1 LHVPSETW
9 KISSGIAVLTT
20 NGPQAAVPTKGV
32 GVGEDRERIDQES
45 DALHSALREEDVAA
59 HKLEQDP
66 AQETL
71 EEEDVEGHALRHQVR
86 EQFRSE

>member
-1 LHVPSETW
+1 MHVPSETW

-32 GVGEDRERIDQES
+32 GVGEDRERIENQS
-45 DALHSALREEDVAA
+45 DALRSAIGEEDVAA

-71 EEEDVEGHALRHQVR
+71 EEEDVEGHALRPQLR
-86 EQFRSE
+86 EQARSE